1 MTETI
6 TSNTAINH
14 DQLFKQLLETF
25 FTDFIELFA
34 PALSEYLNLTQLT
47 FLPQQ
52 YFTDILD
59 GDRKAIDLLV
69 QVPVKS
75 SEISAAQPIHTIII
89 HIENQSFSQ
98 AKFAQ
103 RMFLYFAE
111 LFREYRTPIY
121 PIAVLSFDEPKR
133 LEPNQFNISLPR
145 LDILNFKFQAIQLNQ
160 LHWREF
166 LQYQNPIAA
175 ALMAKMNI
183 AKKDRP
189 KVKVEC
195 LRLLV
200 NLQLDPARTFF
211 LSGFIET
218 YLRLNQREARV
229 FQKEIATIQPVAE
242 QERIM
247 QLTNSWVEQG
257 KSQGLE
263 EERRS
268 AISSLLQ
275 FRYGG
280 IDSQLSAVL
289 PVLVTLTSDEYTPL
303 ILQLSREE
311 LIDVSQRRQCGL

>member
-1 MTETI
+1 MTEI
-6 TSNTAINH
+6 INPNTVAIDH

-25 FTDFIELFA
+25 FVDFIELFA
-34 PALSEYLNLTQLT
+34 PALSEYLDLTQLT
-47 FLPQQ
+47 LLPQQ

-75 SEISAAQPIHTIII
+75 SEIIAAQPIHTIII

-98 AKFAQ
+98 SKFAQ

-133 LEPNQFNISLPR
+133 LEPNQFSISLPG

-160 LHWREF
+160 LDWRDF
-166 LQYQNPIAA
+166 LQHQNPIAA

-195 LRLLV
+195 LRLLA

-211 LSGFIET
+211 ISGFIET
-218 YLRLNQREARV
+218 YLRLNQREERV

-257 KSQGLE
+257 IEQ
-263 EERRS
+263 ERRS
-268 AISSLLQ
+268 AISSLMQ
-275 FRYGG
+275 FRYGAV
-280 IDSQLSAVL
+280 DSQLSAVL
-289 PVLVTLTSDEYTPL
+289 PVLITLTSDEYTPL

-311 LIDVSQRRQCGL
+311 LIDHCDSLNN

>member
-1 MTETI
+1 MTEAI
-6 TSNTAINH
+6 NSNTVIDH

-25 FTDFIELFA
+25 FIDFIELFA
-34 PALSEYLNLTQLT
+34 PALSEYLDLTQLT

-69 QVPVKS
+69 QAPVKS
-75 SEISAAQPIHTIII
+75 SEISGAQPIHTIII

-98 AKFAQ
+98 SKFAQ

-133 LEPNQFNISLPR
+133 LEPNQFSVSLPE

-160 LHWREF
+160 LHWRDF
-166 LQYQNPIAA
+166 LQYQNPVAV

-195 LRLLV
+195 LRLLAT
-200 NLQLDPARTFF
+200 LQLDPARTFF
-211 LSGFIET
+211 ISGFVET
-218 YLRLNQREARV
+218 YLRLNKKEERV
-229 FQKEIATIQPVAE
+229 FQKEIATIQSSRRAGKNYA
-242 QERIM
+242 INK
-247 QLTNSWVEQG
+247 QLG
-257 KSQGLE
+257 RK
-263 EERRS
+263 R
-268 AISSLLQ
+268 
-275 FRYGG
+275 FR
-280 IDSQLSAVL
+280 AR
-289 PVLVTLTSDEYTPL
+289 TS
-303 ILQLSREE
+303 I
-311 LIDVSQRRQCGL
+311 GNF

>member
-1 MTETI
+1 MTEI
-6 TSNTAINH
+6 INPNTVAIDH

-25 FTDFIELFA
+25 FVDFIELFA
-34 PALSEYLNLTQLT
+34 PALSEYLDLTQLT
-47 FLPQQ
+47 LLPQQ

-75 SEISAAQPIHTIII
+75 SEIIAAQPIHTIII

-98 AKFAQ
+98 SKFAQ

-133 LEPNQFNISLPR
+133 LEPNQFSISLPG

-160 LHWREF
+160 LDWRDF
-166 LQYQNPIAA
+166 LQHQNPIAA

-183 AKKDRP
+183 AKKDR
-189 KVKVEC
+189 VKVEC
-195 LRLLV
+195 LRLLA

-211 LSGFIET
+211 ISGFIET
-218 YLRLNQREARV
+218 YLRLNQREERV

-257 KSQGLE
+257 IEQ
-263 EERRS
+263 ERRS
-268 AISSLLQ
+268 AISSLMQ
-275 FRYGG
+275 FRYGAV
-280 IDSQLSAVL
+280 DSQLSAVL
-289 PVLVTLTSDEYTPL
+289 PVLITLTSDEYTPL

-311 LIDVSQRRQCGL
+311 LIDHCDSLNN